1 MSRTVRLFKFLGFS
15 FAALLALSAALVVFA
30 LTPWGLKTCIAVAQ
44 KALPELS
51 VTSVEGTIA
60 NARLAGV
67 SFKNES
73 VSAEIANLELAVSNL
88 RPLDRHID
96 IGKLRVD
103 GLKLSLAEASE
114 SSGSPEQTNAV
125 DISLPFSVRLENVE
139 FSDFDL
145 SAPQA
150 DVTVRKLSLA
160 VEARQKKA
168 VVETLDI
175 AGLFVTLPQPEP
187 SSVSA
192 DAQTSSEPIA
202 VRLRKLF
209 SQPLISPVT
218 VPALPISIEAK
229 SVTLADVQLNNET
242 VLEKASVSFL
252 ASPEHVEICQLQVSH
267 PLAEASAHGTLELGG
282 ALQARLATQLQPRQT
297 PLSAYA
303 LTADLALDASGK
315 ISVELQAA
323 SGGDPLVVKADI
335 LAAQANPTFRLTA
348 AGRIDL
354 SPLKELIGTE
364 ATLHDL
370 DLQLE
375 GEYAQYEAR
384 VKTKLETPLLAQPA
398 EISVAGDG
406 RELSLSD
413 VSVNARVGQNS
424 LQGSLNAALTDTE
437 ASVSGTLKT
446 VWAQL
451 EDFAALTAAELPA
464 TQGSAQVTFKA
475 KSAADFSAQTL
486 KAEID
491 SLTAQASLNGIEFT
505 AQASGSL
512 QGTEQIAVKNL
523 VVKAADAVVRAD
535 AALQKERLSGSF
547 SIRAKDL
554 SRVDKTLR
562 GRIEGSGSLGGTL
575 SMPQLTARIHA
586 DALQAQDIRLKQA
599 DVSALISSVKD
610 KNGLLPKA
618 DIKVTAV
625 DVVAGEQSLKSI
637 SAVFSGTE
645 KAHSLT
651 LDSDGSPVAL
661 NARLQGQ
668 FERSKNLW
676 KGSLLAANLKTELGT
691 WSADGKPTLS
701 VDLNRTQV
709 DIQAHCWNS
718 RTEKLEVCLKK
729 DVHAGS
735 RGEVALEIKNAEIAL
750 LKDFLPRELDFEG
763 QTDALATLSWSQ
775 PDVQHAQARVS
786 ITGTGI
792 GMTAEA
798 RSGKQTLRLEQ
809 TQIEALFTP
818 QKARIQSTLALESGG
833 ALSADVSVSDPLDK
847 KELSGRVEVRDVR
860 LERFNPIL
868 GSVSDQL
875 TAKGELSADIRPG
888 GTLKKPALYGSVNL
902 NDFSAQGQ
910 AVPLD
915 MKSSN
920 VTLHFE
926 GEQSELVADLNTEQG
941 TVSVT
946 GSAEWSNPD
955 QPTAKIAVK
964 GDRVRVS
971 MPPYVTAHVT
981 PDVQAYISLQNLKLS
996 GSIRINQARIT
1007 INDLPTGAVSASED
1021 EEIITPE
1028 QVAVRVRT
1036 PLRIESSL
1044 VIHLGE
1050 EVNLSAFGLKSELQG
1065 DVVVMQSDQ
1074 NLGLNGTIRLVNGT
1088 FKAYGQ
1094 DLVINKGNLTF
1105 AGPIGKPMLDF
1116 EAIRNP
1122 DTIEDNVTAGIRI
1135 KGPSDAPQTELFTDP
1150 AMSQA
1155 NAMSY
1160 ILRGQGLDTAAD
1172 GDNAMLTSALL
1183 GLGLSQTGQL
1193 VSGIGQML
1201 RISELN
1207 ISTEGSGNDSQLVVS
1222 GYVLPG
1228 LQVKYAM
1235 GIFDSIATLTLR
1247 YRLIARLFVEASSG
1261 TAQSLD
1267 LLYSFEF

>member
-1 MSRTVRLFKFLGFS
+1 MSRTVRLFKFLGFAL
-15 FAALLALSAALVVFA
+15 AALLLLAAALVIFV
-30 LTPWGLKTCIAVAQ
+30 LTPWGLKTSVAVAQ
-44 KALPELS
+44 KVLPELS
-51 VTSVEGTIA
+51 VVSVEGTIA
-60 NARLAGV
+60 NAKLTGV
-67 SFKNES
+67 SYKTES

-88 RPLDRHID
+88 RPLDRHLD
-96 IGKLRVD
+96 IGTLRVD
-103 GLKLSLAEASE
+103 GLKLRLTELSE
-114 SSGSPEQTNAV
+114 DGESPEQTTAA
-125 DISLPFSVRLENVE
+125 DLSLPFSLKLENVE
-139 FSDFDL
+139 FTDFEL
-145 SAPQA
+145 TTPQA
-150 DVTVRKLSLA
+150 DVIVRKLLLA
-160 VEARQKKA
+160 GGAQQKKA
-168 VVETLDI
+168 VIETLDI
-175 AGLFVTLPQPEP
+175 AGLSVTLPQPEP

-202 VRLRKLF
+202 LRLRKLF

-242 VLEKASVSFL
+242 VLEKASASFL
-252 ASPEHVEICQLQVSH
+252 AAPEHVEISQLQVSH

-282 ALQARLATQLQPRQT
+282 ALKAKLSTQVQPRQA
-297 PLSAYA
+297 PLSAYDLA
-303 LTADLALDASGK
+303 ADLTLEASGN
-315 ISVELQAA
+315 VGMELQAA
-323 SGGDPLVVKADI
+323 SGGDPLVVKVDI
-335 LAAQANPTFRLTA
+335 LAAQAKPAFRLTA
-348 AGRIDL
+348 AGRVDL
-354 SPLKELIGTE
+354 TPLKELIGTQ

-375 GEYAQYEAR
+375 GNYAQYEAQLT
-384 VKTKLETPLLAQPA
+384 TKLETPLLARTA

-406 RELSLSD
+406 SELALSD
-413 VSVNARVGQNS
+413 VIVNARVGQNS
-424 LQGSLNAALTDTE
+424 LQASLNAALTDTE

-451 EDFAALTAAELPA
+451 KDFAALTAAELPA
-464 TQGSAQVTFKA
+464 TEGSAQVTFKA
-475 KSAADFSAQTL
+475 ESAADFSAQTL

-491 SLTAQASLNGIEFT
+491 SLTAQASLNGVEFS

-512 QGTEQIAVKNL
+512 RGTDQVAVKNL

-535 AALQKERLSGSF
+535 AALQKETLSGSF
-547 SIRAKDL
+547 SIRAQDL
-554 SRVDKTLR
+554 SRVDKSLK
-562 GRIEGSGSLGGTL
+562 GRLEGSGTLGGTL
-575 SMPQLTARIHA
+575 RVPQLTARIHA
-586 DALQAQDIRLKQA
+586 EALQAQDVRLKQA
-599 DVSALISSVKD
+599 DITALITSVKD
-610 KNGLLPKA
+610 KEGVLPKA
-618 DIKVTAV
+618 DVKVTAV
-625 DVVAGEQSLKSI
+625 DVNAGEQSLKSL

-651 LDSDGSPVAL
+651 LDSEGSPVAL
-661 NARLQGQ
+661 KARLQGR

-676 KGSLLAANLKTELGT
+676 KGSLLEANLKTDLGT
-691 WSADGKPTLS
+691 WSSDGKPTLS
-701 VDLNRTQV
+701 VDLNRAQL

-729 DVHAGS
+729 DIHAGPQ
-735 RGEVALEIKNAEIAL
+735 GEVALEIKNAEIAL
-750 LKDFLPRELDFEG
+750 LKDFLPPELDFEG
-763 QTDALATLSWSQ
+763 RTDALATLSWSQ

-786 ITGTGI
+786 ITGTDI
-792 GMTAEA
+792 GMTTET

-809 TQIEALFTP
+809 TQVEALFTP
-818 QKARIQSTLALESGG
+818 EKARLQSTLALESGG
-833 ALSADVSVSDPLDK
+833 TLNADVSVSDPLDK
-847 KELSGRVEVRDVR
+847 KELSGRVVVRDVR
-860 LERFNPIL
+860 LERFNPVL

-875 TAKGELSADIRPG
+875 SAKGELSADIRPG
-888 GTLKKPALYGSVNL
+888 GTLKKPELYGSVNL

-910 AVPLD
+910 AVPLE

-920 VTLHFE
+920 VILHFE

-996 GSIRINQARIT
+996 GSIRISQARIT

-1160 ILRGQGLDTAAD
+1160 IIRGQGLDAADD

-1193 VSGIGQML
+1193 VSGIGEML